1 MILALHQLEN
11 RGLVPLLTYNLK
23 WPIVAAGVGAALLI
37 VLVRPPGF
45 LKWFWMRW
53 IGQISYGVYVIHALL
68 GRPLHARFEFAGRGV
83 RAAARPHAAARSAE
97 LVFLRSAD
105 IGAKAPLANAV
116 GASGLSA
123 RLT

>member
-1 MILALHQLEN
+1 M
-11 RGLVPLLTYNLK
+11 PLLTYNLK

-68 GRPLHARFEFAGRGV
+68 GRPLHARFDSPIV
-83 RAAARPHAAARSAE
+83 
-97 LVFLRSAD
+97 VFVLLLALTL
-105 IGAKAPLANAV
+105 PLAALSWYFFE
-116 GASGLSA
+116 APILAQKHRWPMPSA
-123 RLT
+123 RRG